1 MALIIFFMFIL
12 GVVLFVVSTVI
23 VLYHF
28 YRFRLEDSHHK
39 LLIPVFVI
47 GSAVLLYLE
56 FYFYGLVRWNEV
68 SAMLENYFI
77 RTSL

>member
-1 MALIIFFMFIL
+1 MTLVIFFIFIL

-39 LLIPVFVI
+39 LLIPLFII
-47 GSAVLLYLE
+47 GSVVLLYLE
-56 FYFYGLVRWNEV
+56 FYFYGLVRWEEV
-68 SAMLENYFI
+68 SAIWDDYFI
-77 RTSL
+77 RTTL